1 MTPRRHPMGNGYR
14 ARDVKPCLEREAV
27 SNKEAERVEGGAEG
41 AELRVT
47 SEEARRI
54 ASLLRY
60 VVSLNTTVG
69 LVSPTVRRLA
79 TPTYR
84 AVELAALILEGKTFE
99 EASREAEEAW
109 TGCLEEDHHH
119 ALELMQANR
128 DVLQSAM
135 TGRLSPEQL
144 SEYLQ
149 ISQEQLLDLVKSG
162 MLTPAKIPE
171 R

>member
-1 MTPRRHPMGNGYR
+1 MIN
-14 ARDVKPCLEREAV
+14 E
-27 SNKEAERVEGGAEG
+27 EAERLETEVGN
-41 AELRVT
+41 AELVVT
-47 SEEARRI
+47 TAEARRV

-60 VVSLNTTVG
+60 TISLNTTAG
-69 LVSPTVRRLA
+69 LISPTARRLA

-99 EASREAEEAW
+99 EAAQEAKATW
-109 TGCLEEDHHH
+109 TGSLEEDHSH
-119 ALELMQANR
+119 ALELMKTNR

-135 TGRLSPEQL
+135 TGNLNSEQL
-144 SEYLQ
+144 AEYLE
-149 ISQEQLLDLVKSG
+149 ISQEQFLELIKCG